1 MLRPAA
7 LLFSCVL
14 LAACQT
20 TAPSDV
26 VFPAVATPVAP
37 ASAQAAP
44 VAESAPAAQA
54 DATPAPKPPARA
66 SRSQPAGRAARA
78 PDVPAESSNSDD
90 GPMTVTKAREQ
101 CWMMSESDK
110 AARADLDKKV
120 KFVEACVDKK
130 MNASIGR

>member
-1 MLRPAA
+1 MLRPTA
-7 LLFSCVL
+7 LLLSCVV
-14 LAACQT
+14 LAACQTT

-26 VFPAVATPVAP
+26 VFPATAAPAAAQATP
-37 ASAQAAP
+37 AA
-44 VAESAPAAQA
+44 EPAAQA
-54 DATPAPKPPARA
+54 DAAPAPKPAAPARA

-78 PDVPAESSNSDD
+78 PDVPAEPPSSDE

-101 CWMMSESDK
+101 CWMMSENDK
-110 AARADLDKKV
+110 AARGDLDKKV

>member
-26 VFPAVATPVAP
+26 VFPVAATPA

-44 VAESAPAAQA
+44 AADPAPAAQA
-54 DATPAPKPPARA
+54 DATPKPPARTPRGQA
-66 SRSQPAGRAARA
+66 AGRAARA

-90 GPMTVTKAREQ
+90 GPMTITKAREQ
-101 CWMMSESDK
+101 CWMMSETDK
-110 AARADLDKKV
+110 AVRGDLDKKV
-120 KFVEACVDKK
+120 KYVEACVDKK

>member
-7 LLFSCVL
+7 LLFSCVV
-14 LAACQT
+14 LAACQTT

-26 VFPAVATPVAP
+26 VFPAAAPPAAAQATP
-37 ASAQAAP
+37 AAEP
-44 VAESAPAAQA
+44 APAAQA
-54 DATPAPKPPARA
+54 DAAPATKPAARG

-78 PDVPAESSNSDD
+78 PDVPAEPPSSYD

-101 CWMMSESDK
+101 CWMMSENDK
-110 AARADLDKKV
+110 AARGDLDKKV

>member
-1 MLRPAA
+1 MLRLPA
-7 LLFSCVL
+7 LLFCCAM

-26 VFPAVATPVAP
+26 VFPASP
-37 ASAQAAP
+37 AAAQAAP
-44 VAESAPAAQA
+44 PAEPAPAAQA
-54 DATPAPKPPARA
+54 DATPAPKPAAPART
-66 SRSQPAGRAARA
+66 SRNAPAGRAARA
-78 PDVPAESSNSDD
+78 PDVSAEPPSSDD

-101 CWMMSESDK
+101 CWMLSENDK